1 MVGADDA
8 LSVELP
14 GCLLTQHRTPVTASI
29 MKRPEFA
36 WACAGNDHLLGAD
49 LDHPVVPDLRQ
60 FAYPR
65 HAQPFLPP
73 NALHF
78 AAVLVRVVIPGGGQ
92 GGVGLSQHDYGNQWG
107 KPVNVQKF
115 KAETYHRQCCAFPPV
130 PQNVHCTLRKRH
142 YVTGMQ
148 ILEWIVYIGPNRRSE
163 KTAVEWLVSFSPDE
177 QQAWNLAR
185 DGILVTLQERLN
197 SLGCHA
203 LDGPAVL
210 RAGRNES
217 PVLSIAGLVA
227 QVAIVLQQ
235 SAGHRVTSWAAMAD
249 SNPVNN
255 PDQCRVW
262 FEHEHDETGVAAG
275 ELALR
280 LLAESVPAMQW
291 ETAGS
296 VPGTTIEDEFST
308 FMRHAETFVLP
319 LDTQAIIAAAARLD
333 IPCVKLERQP
343 YGGLEG
349 DFRIRRNGLLKLGHS
364 RHQHILD
371 GTLCIDRNPE
381 LVPLLFDRERL
392 YDRMRSLGLPVPGRD
407 MEFRN
412 LITAR
417 RAMRAAERT
426 GYPVV
431 LKPAEQS
438 RVAGAMAPEV
448 FGPLNSSAE
457 VISAFESARRGSQKA
472 VVERYVPGATLYLL
486 LANHEPVIA
495 LQADGAEIPQGA
507 IDVSTWEMARQAS
520 RALDTG
526 LLVLTL
532 VTPDPGRPLAA
543 TGGAVVNLDPAPR
556 LDQWLAAD
564 SAEMAHAAEGL
575 LRCLY
580 PPGTPSRIPLVAVT
594 GTNGKTTTARM
605 ISRITRAAGFVP
617 GLASTSGV
625 FINDQLLKK
634 GDLSG
639 LAGHLMLS
647 ESRDINLA
655 VLETARGALAQGG
668 FVFDWCDVG
677 VCLNVTADH
686 LGEYGVHT
694 LQQMAEIKRS
704 VLQRARRAIVLNADY
719 ATCRDMLPF
728 APGIPVYLAALE
740 CSVESL
746 RELAAGKR
754 TDIAWYCVIEDQNGV
769 EWMVL
774 YDPAGQ
780 RLPLIA
786 VADIPA
792 TMDGAARFNVSNAQ
806 HALCACLA
814 LGVDLTVIRTVLRSF
829 SNSHE
834 DNPGRLNIYRG
845 FPFTVI
851 MDYAHNPDGM
861 AKLGEFLRHMDIPG
875 RKIVLYAA
883 TGNRSDEFV
892 HEHARSAIP
901 FFNHF
906 VCRSYPG
913 KRGDARPQTR
923 TMMKAALLEAGV
935 PEERITVVDVATD
948 GPYQAMSLARSGDL
962 VVICPSS
969 EEMDTMWQTIQSFQ
983 PRLAAG

>member
-1 MVGADDA
+1 
-8 LSVELP
+8 
-14 GCLLTQHRTPVTASI
+14 
-29 MKRPEFA
+29 
-36 WACAGNDHLLGAD
+36 
-49 LDHPVVPDLRQ
+49 
-60 FAYPR
+60 
-65 HAQPFLPP
+65 
-73 NALHF
+73 
-78 AAVLVRVVIPGGGQ
+78 
-92 GGVGLSQHDYGNQWG
+92 
-107 KPVNVQKF
+107 
-115 KAETYHRQCCAFPPV
+115 V
-130 PQNVHCTLRKRH
+130 PQNVHCTLRKWH
-142 YVTGMQ
+142 HVTGMQ

-177 QQAWNLAR
+177 QKAWNLAR
-185 DGILVTLQERLN
+185 DDILRTLQDRLN
-197 SLGCHA
+197 SLGCRT

-210 RAGRNES
+210 HAGRNEL
-217 PVLSIAGLVA
+217 PVLSIAGLLA

-235 SAGHRVTSWAAMAD
+235 SAGHRVSSWSAMTD
-249 SNPVNN
+249 SNPVHN

-262 FEHEHDETGVAAG
+262 FEHEHDETGVGAG
-275 ELALR
+275 ELAMR
-280 LLAESVPAMQW
+280 LLAESVPAMQC
-291 ETAGS
+291 ETASS
-296 VPGTTIEDEFST
+296 VPGATIEHEFNS
-308 FMRHAETFVLP
+308 FKRAAEKFVLP

-333 IPCVKLERQP
+333 IPCVKLERSP

-364 RHQHILD
+364 CHQHILD

-381 LVPLLFDRERL
+381 LVLLLFDREKL
-392 YDRMRSLGLPVPGRD
+392 YDRMLALGLPVPGRD

-417 RAMRAAERT
+417 RAMRAADRT

-438 RVAGAMAPEV
+438 RVVGAMAPKV
-448 FGPLNSSAE
+448 FGPLNSDAE
-457 VISAFESARRGSQKA
+457 VKSAFESVRSGAQKV

-486 LANHEPVIA
+486 LANHEPIIA
-495 LQADGAEIPQGA
+495 LQADGAEIAHGA
-507 IDVSTWEMARQAS
+507 IDASTWEMARQAS
-520 RALDTG
+520 RALNAG
-526 LLVLTL
+526 LLALTL

-564 SAEMAHAAEGL
+564 SAEMARAAEGL
-575 LRCLY
+575 LHCLY
-580 PPGTPSRIPLVAVT
+580 PPGSPSRIPLVAVT

-625 FINDQLLKK
+625 FINDQLVQK

-655 VLETARGALAQGG
+655 VLETARGALAHSG
-668 FVFDWCDVG
+668 FMFDWCDVG
-677 VCLNVTADH
+677 ICLNVTDDH
-686 LGEYGVHT
+686 LGEYGIHT

-728 APGIPVYLAALE
+728 APGIPVYLLALE
-740 CSVESL
+740 SGVESL
-746 RELAAGKR
+746 RELAAGKS
-754 TDIAWYCVIEDQNGV
+754 TDIAWHCVIEAQNGPK
-769 EWMVL
+769 WIVL

-814 LGVDLTVIRTVLRSF
+814 LGVDLAVIRSVLGSF
-829 SNSHE
+829 SNRYE

-845 FPFTVI
+845 LPFTVI
-851 MDYAHNPDGM
+851 LDYAHNPDGM
-861 AKLGEFLRHMDIPG
+861 VKLGEFVRHVDIPG

-892 HEHARSAIP
+892 FDYARSAIP
-901 FFNHF
+901 YFDHF
-906 VCRSYPG
+906 VCRCYPG
-913 KRGDARPQTR
+913 KRGDERPQTR
-923 TMMKAALLEAGV
+923 LMMKAALLEAGV
-935 PEERITVVDVATD
+935 PEDRITVVDVATD
-948 GPYQAMSLARSGDL
+948 GPFQAMSLACSGDL
-962 VVICPSS
+962 VVITPGDA
-969 EEMDTMWQTIQSFQ
+969 EMDTMWQTIQSFQ
-983 PRLAAG
+983 PPLRTG